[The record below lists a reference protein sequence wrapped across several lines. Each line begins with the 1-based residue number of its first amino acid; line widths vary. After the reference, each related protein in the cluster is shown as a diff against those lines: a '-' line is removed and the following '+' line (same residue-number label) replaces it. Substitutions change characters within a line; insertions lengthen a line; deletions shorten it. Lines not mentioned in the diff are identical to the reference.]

1 MTDLAVSH
9 IHPAVVCLFVCLVG
23 WLASRLVVG
32 CCFFF
37 AFACQGFWF
46 EKEHATPVPKMF
58 RWQRPSAPADLKGA
72 VKIHPLEQSEQLEL
86 L

>member
-32 CCFFF
+32 CCLFFLRLLVKDFGLRKNTLPLSQRCF
-37 AFACQGFWF
+37 AG
-46 EKEHATPVPKMF
+46 
-58 RWQRPSAPADLKGA
+58 SAPP
-72 VKIHPLEQSEQLEL
+72 HQLTSKER
-86 L
+86 